1 MKKHLLS
8 TSAIA
13 LGVAMA
19 APATAQQ
26 WDMNWGGFYSAHV
39 GYADVGGTITNPAGT
54 DFDGVN
60 VFTTGEIIFSPS
72 VTLDNGMTFGI
83 NVQYEAHTNTGG
95 VDESYLSI
103 SSDTLGRIDIGNENS
118 AGYKSMIGAPT
129 VTSMWINSPSASAFI
144 PRTGVNTFRQA
155 ALSSYTEVAGN
166 NDVERI
172 SYYTPDFNG
181 LTVGVSYARTA
192 NAGQNV
198 SHNYN
203 INKGAATV
211 ADVFDIGAS
220 YSQSFGDSSVTLGAR
235 YGTGDSNVGGISDP
249 ETWGIGGQFSFAG
262 FTLGASYTE
271 NDNGAPTGVGDQ
283 EGWSLGMTYDVTG
296 PWSVEALTYQGT
308 IEAGAVDSD
317 YEAYKVG
324 ASRDLGP
331 GVDWDVYFVYQDTNN
346 GATGATADGSLI
358 GTAIN
363 LSF

>member
-39 GYADVGGTITNPAGT
+39 GYADIGGTVAGPGT

-60 VFTTGEIIFSPS
+60 IHNTGEIIFSPS

-83 NVQYEAHTNTGG
+83 NVQYEAHTAGG
-95 VDESYLSI
+95 GIDESYMSI
-103 SSDTLGRIDIGNENS
+103 SSDTLGRIDIGAENS

-155 ALSSYTEVAGN
+155 SLSSYTEVAGN
-166 NDVERI
+166 NDTTRI

-181 LTVGVSYARTA
+181 LTVGVSYGRDGVT
-192 NAGQNV
+192 NV
-198 SHNYN
+198 SHNYGL
-203 INKGAATV
+203 NKNALALS
-211 ADVFDIGAS
+211 DVFDIGAS

-235 YGTGDSNVGGISDP
+235 YGTGSYAPGNPASDP

-271 NDNGAPTGVGDQ
+271 NDNGAATGVGDQ
-283 EGWSLGMTYDVTG
+283 EGWSLGMTYDVAG

-308 IEAGAVDSD
+308 IEAGAVDND

-331 GVDWDVYFVYQDTNN
+331 GVDWDLYLVMTDTNN
-346 GATGATADGSLI
+346 GAATADGTLL